1 MTNSLFILINGQKI
15 RGLNN
20 EQTSLCNKRLKFT
33 KYFLQFKKIKLNLV
47 SEINLN
53 LQYLSSNYLY
63 VYKLIFF

>member
-1 MTNSLFILINGQKI
+1 MNKLVCVT
-15 RGLNN
+15 
-20 EQTSLCNKRLKFT
+20 KRLKFT